1 MSDVP
6 AARSLYPPITR
17 SAELAEHLFTSDSV
31 EEVLARI
38 VTAAVDMI
46 GGADLAS
53 LSVLVAGSGIRT
65 PAYTDPLALHL
76 DEGQYDTGEG
86 PLVDIALGGH
96 LPYLEVTDLAAG
108 PGWPAFRPLAAGLG
122 IRAMLSLG
130 VITGGSTG
138 GQPGRPP
145 ARRTLGALNL
155 YARRPDAFDR
165 NARDIGLL
173 LAAHAA
179 VALAATAQAS
189 QLREALR
196 TRDVIGQA
204 KGILMERRKL
214 TADQAFE
221 VLRRTSQRLNIK
233 LRDVAARIAG
243 TGAEPPL
250 P

>member
-1 MSDVP
+1 VSDVP
-6 AARSLYPPITR
+6 AARLPYPPATR
-17 SAELAEHLFTSDSV
+17 FAELAQHLFTPDSV

-38 VTAAVDMI
+38 VTAAVDMT

-53 LSVLVAGSGIRT
+53 LSVLVAGGIRT

-76 DEGQYDTGEG
+76 DEAQYDTGEG
-86 PLVDIALGGH
+86 PFVATALGGH
-96 LPYLEVTDLAAG
+96 LPYLGVSDLASH
-108 PGWPAFRPLAAGLG
+108 PGWPTFRLLAANQG
-122 IRAMLSLG
+122 IRAVLSLG
-130 VITGGSTG
+130 VFTSGPAGS
-138 GQPGRPP
+138 QRGRPP
-145 ARRTLGALNL
+145 DWRTLGALNL
-155 YARRPDAFDR
+155 YARRPGAFDH
-165 NARDIGLL
+165 NARDVGLL

-196 TRDVIGQA
+196 SRDVIGQA

-214 TADQAFE
+214 TAEQAFE

-233 LRDVAARIAG
+233 LRDVAARIAA

-250 P
+250 L

>member
-1 MSDVP
+1 MP
-6 AARSLYPPITR
+6 ATRPPYQPGTR
-17 SAELAEHLFTSDSV
+17 FAELARHLFTPDSV

-38 VTAAVDMI
+38 VTAAVDVI

-53 LSVLVAGSGIRT
+53 LSVLVAGGGIRT

-76 DEGQYDTGEG
+76 DEVQYDTGEG
-86 PLVDIALGGH
+86 PFVDTAIGGH
-96 LPYLEVTDLAAG
+96 LPYLEVADLAAG
-108 PGWPAFRPLAAGLG
+108 PGWPTFGPLAADLG

-130 VITGGSTG
+130 VFTSGSAG
-138 GQPGRPP
+138 SQPGQPSGW
-145 ARRTLGALNL
+145 RTLGALNL
-155 YARRPDAFDR
+155 YARRSDAFDR
-165 NARDIGLL
+165 NARDVGLL

-196 TRDVIGQA
+196 SRDLIGQA

-214 TADQAFE
+214 TADEAFE
-221 VLRRTSQRLNIK
+221 VLRQTSQRLNIK
-233 LRDVAARIAG
+233 LREVAARIAATG
-243 TGAEPPL
+243 TEPP

>member
-1 MSDVP
+1 VP
-6 AARSLYPPITR
+6 AARLPYPPATR
-17 SAELAEHLFTSDSV
+17 FAELARHLFTPDSV
-31 EEVLARI
+31 EEVLTRI

-53 LSVLVAGSGIRT
+53 LSVLVAGGGIRT

-76 DEGQYDTGEG
+76 DEVQYDIGEG
-86 PLVDIALGGH
+86 PLVDTALGGH
-96 LPYLEVTDLAAG
+96 LPYLEVADLATSS
-108 PGWPAFRPLAAGLG
+108 GWPTFGPVATDLG
-122 IRAMLSLG
+122 IRAVLSLG
-130 VITGGSTG
+130 VFTSGSTG
-138 GQPGRPP
+138 GQP
-145 ARRTLGALNL
+145 ARSSGWRTLGALNL
-155 YARRPDAFDR
+155 YARGRDAFDR
-165 NARDIGLL
+165 NARDVGLL

-196 TRDVIGQA
+196 SRDLIGQA

-214 TADQAFE
+214 TADEAFE

-233 LRDVAARIAG
+233 LRDVAAWIADTG
-243 TGAEPPL
+243 TEPPG